1 MNLAGVEP
9 AESTTGLETSLG
21 RAGLKHIDPQDCPQ
35 AYSALF
41 AIGNLPKFNIDPGR
55 FHCAELGVYCKLV
68 NYRVL
73 YFSGLHFHGGSPPR
87 AAPNTPIPKEATR
100 AVLILYCN
108 NHICSNESGSV
119 VGVTGKGSGSGV
131 EVYARMRFDELLQ
144 EAADTG
150 SLNYIRDGVSIMS
163 IPSYKKFICRQLA
176 TLLEVLLRCCP
187 HIKLNPEALAILF
200 LDKATN
206 IPLDAISTWEYAPG
220 MDAAKRLEMKTFTQ
234 KMAEE
239 QLRIAMTIPS
249 QLKRMDGKTIGKDK
263 DTGEFKAI
271 PQSQVKAMAAAMA
284 ALKLKKKKAKGR
296 KHYRHY

>member
-1 MNLAGVEP
+1 
-9 AESTTGLETSLG
+9 
-21 RAGLKHIDPQDCPQ
+21 
-35 AYSALF
+35 
-41 AIGNLPKFNIDPGR
+41 
-55 FHCAELGVYCKLV
+55 
-68 NYRVL
+68 
-73 YFSGLHFHGGSPPR
+73 
-87 AAPNTPIPKEATR
+87 
-100 AVLILYCN
+100 
-108 NHICSNESGSV
+108 
-119 VGVTGKGSGSGV
+119 
-131 EVYARMRFDELLQ
+131 MRFDELLQ

-200 LDKATN
+200 LDTATN
-206 IPLDAISTWEYAPG
+206 CPLDAISTWEYAPG

-234 KMAEE
+234 KIAEE

-263 DTGEFKAI
+263 DTGEFKAL
-271 PQSQVKAMAAAMA
+271 PQSQVKAMAAAMV

-296 KHYRHY
+296 DALSTLLNSINTDVHVKFNHHLMMRMMQMMKLMTLKMSLYVAVKDRKKLFNNLMMLMRMRMPMLHVSHLF